1 MKDQTNEAYTNL
13 KSFSRPCND
22 QYIQL
27 KDDLGK
33 WHYEMIELIQDMY
46 LNTLIELDTSYER
59 LDTFR
64 QTLHVLLD
72 DESLADKAVSMT
84 SSDIIN
90 ISSRL
95 SWIENEIDSISNLF
109 FHINC
114 QQVKLTDRPYLI
126 DSNAPSIIPCRILI
140 KREQA
145 DQLSKLVNNTL
156 YTLLTHPSSPEA
168 ILVSNNV
175 QQLTSVIQQIL
186 LQTNELRVL
195 IHELYAPFI
204 IGQLGSRAKML
215 KEKYAL
221 NNLKVYPTCAPLST
235 ERIILLSGSKQ
246 GKFIECLTEIY
257 QTQCQTS
264 FINLKQQ
271 TNFPYSPEF
280 YDVSLVDDYGGFN
293 DRQVQLVMQRSMNTS
308 VIVNNPNDEEDLNGY
323 QDEDIEDFDND
334 INNYQTETVEPLRER
349 RWTLS
354 DAQAGALFGPNSSRL
369 HQIRSE
375 SNAWIVIYEAE
386 GKSTRRPMSI
396 RGTKAEIEHATKL
409 ILETIKRHDRKLPL
423 KYNHQ
428 RGK

>member
-1 MKDQTNEAYTNL
+1 MKDQIVELRTTLNSL
-13 KSFSRPCND
+13 SRPFDD

-27 KDDLGK
+27 KNDLNK
-33 WHYEMIELIQDMY
+33 WHFEMIERIQDMY

-64 QTLHVLLD
+64 QTLYVLLD
-72 DESLADKAVSMT
+72 DERLTDKTVPMT
-84 SSDIIN
+84 SSEIVN

-114 QQVKLTDRPYLI
+114 QQVKLNDRPHLI
-126 DSNAPSIIPCRILI
+126 HSNISSITPCRILM
-140 KREQA
+140 KREHTN
-145 DQLSKLVNNTL
+145 QLPDSVNNTL
-156 YTLLTHPSSPEA
+156 YTLLTYSSSPEA
-168 ILVSNNV
+168 ILITNTV
-175 QQLTSVIQQIL
+175 QQLNLVIQKIL
-186 LQTNELRVL
+186 SQTNELRVL
-195 IHELYAPFI
+195 IHESYAPFI

-215 KEKYAL
+215 KDKYGL

-235 ERIILLSGSKQ
+235 ERVLLLSGSKYEQ
-246 GKFIECLTEIY
+246 IIECLTEIHHNI
-257 QTQCQTS
+257 CQTS
-264 FINLKQQ
+264 FVNSIQQ
-271 TNFPYSPEF
+271 ATFLYSPEF
-280 YDVSLVDDYGGFN
+280 YDVSLADDYGGFN
-293 DRQVQLVMQRSMNTS
+293 DRQLQLGMQRSITTPA
-308 VIVNNPNDEEDLNGY
+308 IVNNTNDEEELSGY
-323 QDEDIEDFDND
+323 QDEDVEDFDND
-334 INNYQTETVEPLRER
+334 INNYQNEAVEPLRER
-349 RWTLS
+349 HWTLS

-423 KYNHQ
+423 KYNHK

>member
-1 MKDQTNEAYTNL
+1 MKDRTIELRTTLN
-13 KSFSRPCND
+13 SISRPFDD

-27 KDDLGK
+27 KNDLNK
-33 WHYEMIELIQDMY
+33 WHFEMIERIQDMY

-72 DESLADKAVSMT
+72 DERLIDTTVPMT
-84 SSDIIN
+84 SSEIIN

-114 QQVKLTDRPYLI
+114 QQVKLNDRPYLI
-126 DSNAPSIIPCRILI
+126 HSNISPTMPFIQKI
-140 KREQA
+140 
-145 DQLSKLVNNTL
+145 LSK
-156 YTLLTHPSSPEA
+156 
-168 ILVSNNV
+168 
-175 QQLTSVIQQIL
+175 
-186 LQTNELRVL
+186 TNELRIL
-195 IHELYAPFI
+195 IHESYAPFI

-215 KEKYAL
+215 KDKYAL

-235 ERIILLSGSKQ
+235 ERILLLSGSKYEQ
-246 GKFIECLTEIY
+246 IIECLTEIY
-257 QTQCQTS
+257 HNMCQTS
-264 FINLKQQ
+264 FIDSTQQ
-271 TNFPYSPEF
+271 ATFLYSPEF
-280 YDVSLVDDYGGFN
+280 YDVSLADDYGGFT
-293 DRQVQLVMQRSMNTS
+293 DQQLQLAMQRSMVTS
-308 VIVNNPNDEEDLNGY
+308 SIVNNTNDEEELGGY
-323 QDEDIEDFDND
+323 QDEDVEDFDND
-334 INNYQTETVEPLRER
+334 INNYQTEKIEPLRER
-349 RWTLS
+349 RWTLT

-396 RGTKAEIEHATKL
+396 RGTKSEIEHATKL

-423 KYNHQ
+423 KYNHK